1 MGRGA
6 TRAEDDEFDESMGY
20 SGGGGGRVGG
30 GDAGMEQ
37 TLGYGK
43 FQPVQHGQGGGY
55 GRDDQD
61 MMLMDFSMG
70 QTAMHSQ
77 VRTGFLSL
85 VMPRERPSPHACN
98 MSAAVPHTRT
108 YQTEAWVNHPPWD
121 GNTPPGF
128 SCQGEALTKSSG
140 ERTPCGVPVRAV
152 GVVASSNVSI
162 RYLLASEEPDGV
174 PLGVRGAVGLKQEN
188 MRVPDANGR

>member
-20 SGGGGGRVGG
+20 SGGGGGGRVGG

-43 FQPVQHGQGGGY
+43 FQAVQHSQGGGH

-77 VRTGFLSL
+77 VRYVIL
-85 VMPRERPSPHACN
+85 VHFSRPTLARRP
-98 MSAAVPHTRT
+98 MYAVRARRSHT
-108 YQTEAWVNHPPWD
+108 HM
-121 GNTPPGF
+121 
-128 SCQGEALTKSSG
+128 
-140 ERTPCGVPVRAV
+140 RTP
-152 GVVASSNVSI
+152 
-162 RYLLASEEPDGV
+162 D
-174 PLGVRGAVGLKQEN
+174 
-188 MRVPDANGR
+188 

>member
-1 MGRGA
+1 VERQPTRVCERGDCAHRRLCLGRGA
-6 TRAEDDEFDESMGY
+6 TCAEDDEFDESMGY

-77 VRTGFLSL
+77 VRTLFRSL
-85 VMPRERPSPHACN
+85 VMRTPRAPVAPRMHYERDGPTHTHIPDRGVGEPHPLGWEHPTWLFL
-98 MSAAVPHTRT
+98 SRRSSRT
-108 YQTEAWVNHPPWD
+108 
-121 GNTPPGF
+121 GSG
-128 SCQGEALTKSSG
+128 G
-140 ERTPCGVPVRAV
+140 ERTPCGVCPPA
-152 GVVASSNVSI
+152 
-162 RYLLASEEPDGV
+162 LLV
-174 PLGVRGAVGLKQEN
+174 
-188 MRVPDANGR
+188 